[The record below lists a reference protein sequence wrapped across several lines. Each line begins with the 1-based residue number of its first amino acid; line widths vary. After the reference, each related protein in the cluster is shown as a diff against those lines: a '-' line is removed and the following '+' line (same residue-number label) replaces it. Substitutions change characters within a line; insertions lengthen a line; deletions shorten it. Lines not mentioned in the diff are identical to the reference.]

1 MYGRHI
7 NIHETFCIFKNRARY
22 SHKIHETPLKHNFC
36 IPQSTSDTRN
46 GRRAGIS
53 CIKKKI
59 DTQKLNCA
67 AIPCI
72 SSRLQYTQIA
82 FPEPFRVFYVNPK
95 CTMHIF
101 QGRSAFYVST
111 ESPGN
116 CLLCSGKC
124 SYSRT
129 PLTTLLRAQTVTAF
143 GFFCNCSYSQTL
155 CSALPRARTVTASG
169 CFLQLQLH
177 LYSLI
182 SISLGPGSNC
192 IRLFPAI
199 AVTFANISRIVH
211 AIFTFYV
218 LYCAA

>member
-1 MYGRHI
+1 VYGRHI

-22 SHKIHETPLKHNFC
+22 SHKIHKTPLKHDFC

-82 FPEPFRVFYVNPK
+82 FPEPFRVFYVNPE

-116 CLLCSGKC
+116 CLLCSGK
-124 SYSRT
+124 
-129 PLTTLLRAQTVTAF
+129 
-143 GFFCNCSYSQTL
+143 CSYSQTL

-199 AVTFANISRIVH
+199 AVTFANILRIVH
-211 AIFTFYV
+211 AIFTFCV